1 MGNHVQAIVAARV
14 SFVRSEQ
21 EKRQGRPPAVLV
33 ANFSVLLFV
42 NGFLQL
48 GPRGKL
54 RDLPGSDFNRGAS
67 LRIAP
72 VPRLSLR
79 YRESAKTYQCHPIPF
94 PQSTRNAAHGSVNRS
109 CSLRFAHFASTSDL
123 VNQICLIHSFSSQ
136 VSFIPS
142 TVPGGQKA
150 RV

>member
-14 SFVRSEQ
+14 WFVAGEQ
-21 EKRQGRPPAVLV
+21 EKRQGRPPAVFVTKL
-33 ANFSVLLFV
+33 SGLLFV
-42 NGFLQL
+42 DGFLQF
-48 GPRGKL
+48 GPGGKL
-54 RDLPGSDFNRGAS
+54 RDLPGSDLNSGAS

-79 YRESAKTYQCHPIPF
+79 YRESAKPYQCYPIPF
-94 PQSTRNAAHGSVNRS
+94 PQSPRNAAHGSVNRS
-109 CSLRFAHFASTSDL
+109 CSLRFADFASASDL
-123 VNQICLIHSFSSQ
+123 VNQIGLIHSFSSQ

>member
-1 MGNHVQAIVAARV
+1 MGNHVQTIVAAEV
-14 SFVRSEQ
+14 SSVSGGQ
-21 EKRQGRPPAVLV
+21 EKRQARPPAVFV
-33 ANFSVLLFV
+33 NHFSVLLLV
-42 NGFLQL
+42 NGFFQF
-48 GPRGKL
+48 GARGKL
-54 RDLPGSDFNRGAS
+54 RDLAGSDLNSGAR

-79 YRESAKTYQCHPIPF
+79 YRESAEAYQSHPIPF
-94 PQSTRNAAHGSVNRS
+94 AQSTSDAAHVSVNRS
-109 CSLRFAHFASTSDL
+109 CSLRLAHFASASDL
-123 VNQICLIHSFSSQ
+123 VNQIGLIHSFSSQ

>member
-1 MGNHVQAIVAARV
+1 MGNHVQAIVVARLP
-14 SFVRSEQ
+14 FVLREQ
-21 EKRQGRPPAVLV
+21 EKRQGRPPAAFVTNL
-33 ANFSVLLFV
+33 SVLLLV
-42 NGFLQL
+42 NGFLQF

-72 VPRLSLR
+72 VPRLSLG
-79 YRESAKTYQCHPIPF
+79 YRESAKPYQCDPIPF

-109 CSLRFAHFASTSDL
+109 CSLRLADFASASDL
-123 VNQICLIHSFSSQ
+123 VNQIGLVHSFSSQ